1 MLLFERLMPDTWWCA
16 RGVQVL
22 YVSSFF
28 PEGGFWLSVH
38 IATQFIFYCLSESA
52 WVWTDR
58 LWKPKASGISY
69 FAIRTENVLY
79 PTRCTYATLHVTNG
93 RQRETQKVPSNDVYF
108 WDAQRC
114 CRNSKDFFFFFWK
127 KKKRLKV
134 MRLWDVLQS
143 TLLLRPCSL
152 ISCFED
158 SRFASAAAFRCFSAS
173 FLSGL
178 RPQILSTDVSSHFIQ
193 LHACNSL
200 IAPYPYY
207 WNVVWSSS

>member
-22 YVSSFF
+22 CVSSFF

-93 RQRETQKVPSNDVYF
+93 RQRETQKVPSNDVYLG
-108 WDAQRC
+108 DAQRC
-114 CRNSKDFFFFFWK
+114 CRNSKDFLFLFLKENKTFKSYEVVGRPSVYFAFAAVSNLLFWRFTVCLCCCLSLFFCLF
-127 KKKRLKV
+127 
-134 MRLWDVLQS
+134 
-143 TLLLRPCSL
+143 CSP
-152 ISCFED
+152 D
-158 SRFASAAAFRCFSAS
+158 
-173 FLSGL
+173 
-178 RPQILSTDVSSHFIQ
+178 
-193 LHACNSL
+193 
-200 IAPYPYY
+200 
-207 WNVVWSSS
+207 

>member
-16 RGVQVL
+16 SGVQIL
-22 YVSSFF
+22 CVSSFF
-28 PEGGFWLSVH
+28 PEGGFWLSVL
-38 IATQFIFYCLSESA
+38 IATQFFSLSESA

-58 LWKPKASGISY
+58 LWKPKHPAFHTSPFALKMCCTQHVARMQHCMLQTADSARLKKCRVMMFTSGMLRDGAEIQRIFY
-69 FAIRTENVLY
+69 FY
-79 PTRCTYATLHVTNG
+79 
-93 RQRETQKVPSNDVYF
+93 
-108 WDAQRC
+108 
-114 CRNSKDFFFFFWK
+114 FWK
-127 KKKRLKV
+127 KIKRLKV
-134 MRLWDVLQS
+134 MRLSDVLQS

>member
-1 MLLFERLMPDTWWCA
+1 MCTWCSSSLRIKLLSRRWLLALSTYSYAIHFLLFIW
-16 RGVQVL
+16 
-22 YVSSFF
+22 VSMSLNG
-28 PEGGFWLSVH
+28 PAL
-38 IATQFIFYCLSESA
+38 
-52 WVWTDR
+52 
-58 LWKPKASGISY
+58 KAKSIISY

-79 PTRCTYATLHVTNG
+79 PTRCTYATLNVTNS

-143 TLLLRPCSL
+143 SLLLRPCSL